1 MFGRRGKVAD
11 WLARGLMGLGA
22 VVVVMAAA
30 VGVDLVM
37 PSQGM
42 LAAMLV
48 VLGMTIVGLAALV
61 RRERLRA
68 LRNLARAMDAEQ
80 VRRTSEARLLDALN
94 SMSDA
99 LLLCGPDD
107 AYVISNRRYEEM
119 LGQGST
125 RLAGGVAFDVLM
137 RDALDRGVIDTMGEP
152 AEDWLRR
159 RLEMRRHGGGR
170 FEFRMADG
178 RWLMVREFPTHDGG
192 LLSLYSDVT
201 MVKAREAALAAARDT
216 AERANKVKNDFLAN
230 VSHELR
236 TPLNAVIGFT
246 DMLLMGYAGAISD
259 RQREYLGDIRDSAT
273 HLLSV
278 INDILDLSRAEAAT
292 LAMDPRPL
300 DLARLLRTAVRML
313 QPKADEGQL
322 AMTLD
327 VEPPSLRIVADE
339 LRIRQVVVNL
349 LSNAIKFTHPGGRIT
364 VTACP
369 VVMAPVAISPALCP
383 SGSHRPAPLPAAAA
397 LSVPSTSAADAGAA
411 GVRIIIADDGIG
423 MSPADVERAFEPF
436 VQLDAG
442 FSRRFEGTG
451 LGLPLA
457 RRLVEAHGGRLDLD
471 SRVGGGTRAVITLP
485 ATGGAKNCRD

>member
-1 MFGRRGKVAD
+1 
-11 WLARGLMGLGA
+11 MGLGA

-349 LSNAIKFTHPGGRIT
+349 LSNAIKFTHPG
-364 VTACP
+364 
-369 VVMAPVAISPALCP
+369 
-383 SGSHRPAPLPAAAA
+383 AA
-397 LSVPSTSAADAGAA
+397 
-411 GVRIIIADDGIG
+411 
-423 MSPADVERAFEPF
+423 
-436 VQLDAG
+436 
-442 FSRRFEGTG
+442 SR
-451 LGLPLA
+451 
-457 RRLVEAHGGRLDLD
+457 
-471 SRVGGGTRAVITLP
+471 
-485 ATGGAKNCRD
+485 

>member
-42 LAAMLV
+42 LAMMLV

-68 LRNLARAMDAEQ
+68 LRNLARAVDAEQ

-107 AYVISNRRYEEM
+107 TYVISNRRYEEM
-119 LGQGST
+119 LGQGSM

-137 RDALDRGVIDTMGEP
+137 RDALDRGVIDMMGEP

-201 MVKAREAALAAARDT
+201 TVKAREAALAAARDT

-246 DMLLMGYAGAISD
+246 DMLLMGYAGAVSD

-292 LAMDPRPL
+292 LALDPRPL

-313 QPKADEGQL
+313 EPKAAEGQL

-369 VVMAPVAISPALCP
+369 VAIAPAAIDPALCP
-383 SGSHRPAPLPAAAA
+383 PQSHRPAPLPLPAAA
-397 LSVPSTSAADAGAA
+397 VPSISAADAGAA
-411 GVRIIIADDGIG
+411 GVRIVIADDGIG

-471 SRVGGGTRAVITLP
+471 SRVGGGTRALITLP
-485 ATGGAKNCRD
+485 ATGGTKK